1 VPFPASN
8 RASVPADDGTEA
20 FAPGGRPPEISPTPR
35 EASMEK
41 TGEGA
46 PLVLFLLFP
55 SRRHVAFAAILSFDL
70 TARGRERNMEITE
83 KILKEVFHRLLNTE
97 PKQETLK
104 KLQIVIDGMMEKF
117 QDTFELDTVQRQ
129 NTFRAIICS
138 MFVHGWGMGMHPYN
152 NNDKNLDERNIEV
165 RVSKDILIPMENIK
179 AIRYVKK
186 DDQGRV
192 KKVLFEPDQ
201 NERIRGQIDNLLEK
215 ISKEKWGEK

>member
-1 VPFPASN
+1 
-8 RASVPADDGTEA
+8 
-20 FAPGGRPPEISPTPR
+20 
-35 EASMEK
+35 
-41 TGEGA
+41 
-46 PLVLFLLFP
+46 
-55 SRRHVAFAAILSFDL
+55 
-70 TARGRERNMEITE
+70 MEITE

-97 PKQETLK
+97 PKEETLK

-117 QDTFELDTVQRQ
+117 QDTFELDTIQRQ

-152 NNDKNLDERNIEV
+152 NNDRNLDDRNIEV

-201 NERIRGQIDNLLEK
+201 NERIRGQIDNLLDK

>member
-1 VPFPASN
+1 VPFPYSPQA
-8 RASVPADDGTEA
+8 AVTAHGGTAA
-20 FAPGGRPPEISPTPR
+20 FAPGGRPPAISRAPGA
-35 EASMEK
+35 ASMEK

-55 SRRHVAFAAILSFDL
+55 SRRYIAFAAILSVVL
-70 TARGRERNMEITE
+70 TAWGRERNMEITE